1 MKSCGETNLW
11 TQRVKEAG
19 EAKRPGAI
27 SQASVAQIP
36 RGPRNGSDAENH

>member
-27 SQASVAQIP
+27 SHAS
-36 RGPRNGSDAENH
+36 RGPWNGSDAENHWLMKF